1 MNKGRGLGFAVIDDK
16 WRAPGGSGRGTIDAE
31 AIASATYDQEGGPQV
46 GITFL
51 EADRDTIDARR
62 LHLHLKAPEARRL
75 ADSLIG
81 MAESAEEME
90 QAERRRQ
97 GGKPARLPDWVRD
110 ATPHQEDRPALGAD
124 EYGNPSTMIE
134 VWIGGR
140 VKPARAVHIPIGGR
154 YGLKGCKVADEPMIE
169 IQPWAGADTWRGA
182 GFRWTVDVLNGRSKW
197 ASRKA
202 TRDGLC
208 VHGGSVGGHDP
219 LITADAEQMARIF
232 RTFNLD
238 TNPNNEKEGS

>member
-1 MNKGRGLGFAVIDDK
+1 MTPPGIAQAVIDDR
-16 WRAPGGSGRGTIDAE
+16 WRGPKSRGRETIEAE
-31 AIASATYDQEGGPQV
+31 ITTSATYCLAGGPRA
-46 GITFL
+46 GISFR
-51 EADRDTIDARR
+51 EAGVDVYDARR
-62 LHLHLKAPEARRL
+62 LHLHMEPDKARALAR
-75 ADSLIG
+75 SLVE
-81 MAESAEEME
+81 MARSAEEME
-90 QAERRRQ
+90 QAERIRTH
-97 GGKPARLPDWVRD
+97 GKLHAIDSGHFDPD
-110 ATPHQEDRPALGAD
+110 ERPQVDQD
-124 EYGNPSTMIE
+124 EYGNPSTLIQ
-134 VWIGGR
+134 VTIGG
-140 VKPARAVHIPIGGR
+140 KASPARAVHIPIGGR

-182 GFRWTVDVLNGRSKW
+182 GFRWSVDVLNGRSKW

-219 LITADAEQMARIF
+219 LITADAAQMARIF